1 MGGNYTFDDKGKF
14 YSTTTLYGY
23 IKHEK
28 INLSYEFLIGL
39 FNSNL
44 VWYFL
49 QNTGTILANNYF
61 RFMPRY
67 VNEVPI
73 CKPNKNQE
81 QKIVSIVNQI
91 ISQKTKGVDTTDLE
105 QQIDTLV
112 YKLYNLSYEEV
123 LVIEPEFSLSA
134 AEYASVEV

>member
-1 MGGNYTFDDKGKF
+1 
-14 YSTTTLYGY
+14 
-23 IKHEK
+23 
-28 INLSYEFLIGL
+28 
-39 FNSNL
+39 
-44 VWYFL
+44 
-49 QNTGTILANNYF
+49 
-61 RFMPRY
+61 MPRY